1 MTLAV
6 TTIITVGLTMSF
18 LVAPNI
24 PVPIPHV
31 TMSNLNFQIPYGKFG
46 DFSITKAPNSSINDG
61 GNTFQPS

>member
-24 PVPIPHV
+24 PVPIPV
-31 TMSNLNFQIPYGKFG
+31 INMPNLVFEIPKGKYG
-46 DFSITKAPNSSINDG
+46 DFKVTEVP
-61 GNTFQPS
+61 